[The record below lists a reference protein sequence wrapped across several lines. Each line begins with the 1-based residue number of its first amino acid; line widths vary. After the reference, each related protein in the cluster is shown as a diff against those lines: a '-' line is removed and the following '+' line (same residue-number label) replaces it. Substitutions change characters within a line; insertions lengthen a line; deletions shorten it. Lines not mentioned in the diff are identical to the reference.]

1 MYELL
6 LINLILERKK
16 IIPIDEKYLLMM
28 AKEYRFIVEHYSR
41 YGVVPD
47 KTTFILEFN
56 DFDFVDVED
65 SLDFII
71 YKIKEAYT
79 FSQVSDILDNCTEGV
94 KTDSIKGATELKNRI
109 DELLREVAPG
119 KREDYD
125 IIKNSM
131 ERGELY
137 KSRLG
142 QEGLMGISTGV
153 QELDDILHGWL
164 NEDLVTIFART
175 NEGKSWVALFFS
187 VMAWALGYK
196 VLFYSGEMSREV
208 VGYRF
213 DTLYKHF
220 SNTALMQGLSSLGE
234 GVSVDDYDRYIRD
247 LSTKEGFYVVT
258 PRDLGDKPTVRT
270 IENLYEDL
278 KPDLICID
286 QLTLMN
292 DMRGGENKRIRYNNI
307 SEDLFALSEKI
318 QKPILA
324 VTQARRDSNKK
335 KEEKDLPPELDE
347 IYESD
352 GIAQNST
359 RVISMK
365 VVGRVLK
372 LAIKKNRYGE
382 KDKEV
387 YMIWDKDKGILTPF
401 LEPGESAEQLEEDY
415 GF

>member
-125 IIKNSM
+125 IVKNSM

-142 QEGLMGISTGV
+142 QEGLI
-153 QELDDILHGWL
+153 D
-164 NEDLVTIFART
+164 R
-175 NEGKSWVALFFS
+175 KS
-187 VMAWALGYK
+187 
-196 VLFYSGEMSREV
+196 V
-208 VGYRF
+208 V
-213 DTLYKHF
+213 
-220 SNTALMQGLSSLGE
+220 
-234 GVSVDDYDRYIRD
+234 
-247 LSTKEGFYVVT
+247 
-258 PRDLGDKPTVRT
+258 
-270 IENLYEDL
+270 
-278 KPDLICID
+278 
-286 QLTLMN
+286 
-292 DMRGGENKRIRYNNI
+292 
-307 SEDLFALSEKI
+307 
-318 QKPILA
+318 
-324 VTQARRDSNKK
+324 
-335 KEEKDLPPELDE
+335 
-347 IYESD
+347 
-352 GIAQNST
+352 
-359 RVISMK
+359 
-365 VVGRVLK
+365 
-372 LAIKKNRYGE
+372 
-382 KDKEV
+382 
-387 YMIWDKDKGILTPF
+387 
-401 LEPGESAEQLEEDY
+401 
-415 GF
+415 

>member
-6 LINLILERKK
+6 LLNMILDSKK
-16 IIPIDEKYLLMM
+16 LIPIDEKYFLVMRD
-28 AKEYRFIVEHYSR
+28 EFRFILNHYHR
-41 YGVVPD
+41 YGVIPD
-47 KTTFILEFN
+47 KTTFIATFN
-56 DFDFVDVED
+56 DFDFVEVSE
-65 SLDFII
+65 SLEYII
-71 YKIKEAYT
+71 YKLKEAYT
-79 FSQVSDILDNCTEGV
+79 FSKISTLLESNTE
-94 KTDSIKGATELKNRI
+94 KIKEDSIKASEFLKGAI
-109 DELLREVAPG
+109 DDLLREVGTA
-119 KREDYD
+119 KRTDYD
-125 IIKNSM
+125 IVKNAN

-137 KSRLG
+137 NTRLASSG
-142 QEGLMGISTGV
+142 IMGISTGV
-153 QELDDILHGWL
+153 DELDSILHGWL

-175 NEGKSWVALFFS
+175 NEGKSWLALFFS
-187 VMAWALGYK
+187 VMAWASGKK

-213 DTLYKHF
+213 DTLYSHY
-220 SNTALMQGLSSLGE
+220 SNTALMQGLNSLGDDL
-234 GVSVDDYDRYIRD
+234 SVEDYQNYIRD

-286 QLTLMN
+286 QLTLMR
-292 DMRGGENKRIRYNNI
+292 DMRNGENKRIRYNNI
-307 SEDLFALSEKI
+307 SEDLFSLSEKI

-324 VTQARRDSNKK
+324 VTQAKRDSNKK

-387 YMIWDKDKGILTPF
+387 FLIWDKDRGYITPL
-401 LEPGESAEQLEEDY
+401 LEQGETSESMGEEY